1 MYVPLFLLVLLVYV
15 CWFVLIN
22 SFKKQQELAVEF
34 ALIKLLIDRA
44 ICQYSV
50 GLLGLPC
57 ETLVMVPEVKGQ
69 NPF

>member
-1 MYVPLFLLVLLVYV
+1 MFVGLFKSTH
-15 CWFVLIN
+15 